1 MGQGIAQ
8 IAAQAGSLVR
18 LFDVHAD
25 ATGKAGD
32 ALAAQWDKLMDK
44 GRLDRLLATDRQAR
58 LRPVATLEDLA
69 DFDLVIEAIVE
80 HLDVKKSLFF
90 SLESVVSPQTVLASN
105 TSSLSITAI
114 GAGLKHPGRVAGYH
128 FFNPVPLLKVVE
140 VIAGLK
146 TDATTCIGLTE
157 YARANGSH
165 ADAGPGHTGLYRQSR
180 RPRRCGAIGL
190 SLMHEEH

>member
-25 ATGKAGD
+25 ATGKAGN
-32 ALAAQWDKLMDK
+32 ALAAQWDKLVDK
-44 GRLDRLLATDRQAR
+44 GRLDRLLAADHKAR
-58 LRPVATLEDLA
+58 LRPAATLEDLA
-69 DFDLVIEAIVE
+69 DCDLVVEAIVE
-80 HLDVKKSLFF
+80 RLDVKKSLFF

-114 GAGLKHPGRVAGYH
+114 GAGLK
-128 FFNPVPLLKVVE
+128 
-140 VIAGLK
+140 

-157 YARANGSH
+157 YARQM
-165 ADAGPGHTGLYRQSR
+165 GHTPVQAQDTPGFIVNHAGR
-180 RPRRCGAIGL
+180 AIGL